1 MGLEIGHDGL
11 LTLFERLR
19 LGLLKDLN
27 LGLHQH
33 HAAGQA
39 GTTRYL
45 RRSLEHLVLDKR
57 RGVDYD

>member
-1 MGLEIGHDGL
+1 MVDGVGNGHDGL

-19 LGLLKDLN
+19 LGLLKDLK

-45 RRSLEHLVLDKR
+45 RRSLEHFSA
-57 RGVDYD
+57 